1 MAGVDY
7 NHKQRLIIEFIAGI
21 GLLAGA
27 MTFPVTD
34 AQAQIKGPLVEEQVI
49 EAPKR
54 KTVEELVREY
64 FKDTPELVA
73 VAWCESR
80 FRQIDEDGNLHRGQV
95 NQNDIG
101 VMQINIVYHL
111 ETALKLD
118 IDLYTL
124 EGNMEYAKYL
134 FNKQGLQP
142 WSASKPCWERYLNQ
156 DVAQILFKERS

>member
-34 AQAQIKGPLVEEQVI
+34 AQVQIKGPLVEEQVI

-111 ETALKLD
+111 EKALELG

-134 FNKQGLQP
+134 FEQQGLQP

-156 DVAQILFKERS
+156 DVAQIFFKERS